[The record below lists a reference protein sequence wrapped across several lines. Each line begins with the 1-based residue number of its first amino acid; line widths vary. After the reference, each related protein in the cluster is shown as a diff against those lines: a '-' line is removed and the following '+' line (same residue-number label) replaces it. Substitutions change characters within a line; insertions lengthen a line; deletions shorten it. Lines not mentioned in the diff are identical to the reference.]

1 MVMIVMI
8 EVGLLRWSLMS
19 IEEDGKSAS
28 PWWRKGKRTFFSVKV
43 WLGCYEL
50 IGIDLQSVFKRE
62 VTV

>member
-1 MVMIVMI
+1 MAIIVKI

-28 PWWRKGKRTFFSVKV
+28 PWWRKGKRTFFSVRV
-43 WLGCYEL
+43 LLGCYEL

-62 VTV
+62 ETV